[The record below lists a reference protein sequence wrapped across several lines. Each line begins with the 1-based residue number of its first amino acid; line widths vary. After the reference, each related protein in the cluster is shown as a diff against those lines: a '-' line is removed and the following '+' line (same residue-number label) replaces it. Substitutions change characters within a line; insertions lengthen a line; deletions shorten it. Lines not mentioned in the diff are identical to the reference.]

1 MCSLQTLSLTLLQLH
16 VTYYCCYCYCYCHN
30 CRTEFRSLEVQLT
43 DFENAAFV
51 VFIVLVTRVILA
63 FDLNLYVPLSKVDEN
78 MRRAHARDAV
88 HTQKFAF
95 RTSIDPPAADGPT
108 QPASDQVSLLLF
120 IVVVQCMHYRTLYGT
135 LLL

>member
-1 MCSLQTLSLTLLQLH
+1 
-16 VTYYCCYCYCYCHN
+16 
-30 CRTEFRSLEVQLT
+30 VQLT

-78 MRRAHARDAV
+78 MKRAHARDAV

-95 RTSIDPPAADGPT
+95 RTSIDPPAPDGPT
-108 QPASDQVSLLLF
+108 QLSSEQVHLL
-120 IVVVQCMHYRTLYGT
+120 CYLYT
-135 LLL
+135 VIL